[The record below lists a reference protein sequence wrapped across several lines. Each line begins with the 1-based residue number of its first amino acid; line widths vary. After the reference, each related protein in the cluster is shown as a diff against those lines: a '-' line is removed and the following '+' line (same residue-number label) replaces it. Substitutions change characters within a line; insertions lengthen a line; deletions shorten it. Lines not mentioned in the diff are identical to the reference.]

1 MDDDMDFDF
10 VVKLLRVICCNRIVE
25 NYLYILICKKKDN
38 IMYNC
43 IIDII
48 GCIFFKISEYS
59 IYIGKL
65 SFCIIFFKVIFLNIF
80 RM

>member
-48 GCIFFKISEYS
+48 GCIFFKISE
-59 IYIGKL
+59 
-65 SFCIIFFKVIFLNIF
+65 
-80 RM
+80 

>member
-38 IMYNC
+38 IMYNRYNWMY
-43 IIDII
+43 
-48 GCIFFKISEYS
+48 FFLRLVNRVFIL
-59 IYIGKL
+59 G
-65 SFCIIFFKVIFLNIF
+65 N
-80 RM
+80 